1 MTRGEHIEWCKR
13 RALEYV
19 DADDLGQAW
28 ASMAS
33 DLGKHEETRRH
44 AGIELGVRMLFA
56 GHLDTSAKMIKFI
69 EGFN

>member
-1 MTRGEHIEWCKR
+1 MTREEHLERCKQ

-33 DLGKHEETRRH
+33 DLGKHEETRKH
-44 AGIELGVRMLFA
+44 AGIYLGTQMLFA
-56 GHLDTSAKMIKFI
+56 GHLDTPAKMRKFI
-69 EGFN
+69 EGFH